1 MRTTNNAPCQ
11 PDSIQ
16 AGWCLTVAWTRTG
29 DTAAHHPLVLRPL
42 EFEECDD
49 RLVNELYGFAHR
61 CATLSGAHTTD
72 YIVSR
77 GTAIQVGGSFAR
89 ANELIRLAIRAGYMT
104 QVEVDGAIA
113 YKLIDDDHDFLHLR
127 TKEEIEWEKQQR
139 RDNNN
144 PAITVPVRLRDG
156 DACRWCGKVVDWDVK
171 TGARGGT
178 YDHLIPGRGATVETS
193 VVACRSCNSS
203 RGKGD
208 GVEWQDREPLP
219 VPAEPYFSAATIDRL
234 KKNRWAKDHGYEV
247 PARTRKTVSPGDPA
261 PYMAANSTSQSPAP
275 AASTAPA
282 GERPDNQS
290 ETAGTPD
297 PSDAPAQRTDP
308 ESANA
313 LSNTRTDAPS
323 ANASK
328 PDSNS
333 ENDCL
338 TRNVQEPASNEGMAL
353 VVPGRDGTGL
363 DGSGRVG
370 SGAPLLQN
378 PPSESPSARNS
389 SRGRRRRKRG
399 RGTQSQNR
407 SSGDPRG

>member
-11 PDSIQ
+11 PHSIQ

-29 DTAAHHPLVLRPL
+29 DNAAHNPRVLKPL

-49 RLVNELYGFAHR
+49 RLVNELYGFTHR

-77 GTAIQVGGSFAR
+77 GTAISTGGSIAR
-89 ANELIRLAIRAGYMT
+89 ANELIELAIRAGYWT
-104 QVEVDGAIA
+104 QIEVDGAIA
-113 YKLIDDDHDFLHLR
+113 YKLVDDDPDFLHLR

-193 VVACRSCNSS
+193 VVSCRSCNSS
-203 RGKGD
+203 RGKAESL
-208 GVEWQDREPLP
+208 EWQDREPLP
-219 VPAEPYFSAATIDRL
+219 VPVEPYFSAATIDRL
-234 KKNRWAKDHGYEV
+234 KKNRWAKEHGYEI
-247 PARTRKTVSPGDPA
+247 PARTRKTVSPGNPA
-261 PYMAANSTSQSPAP
+261 PYMAADSTSQSPAP

-282 GERPDNQS
+282 GERPDSQS

-313 LSNTRTDAPS
+313 PSNPRTETPS
-323 ANASK
+323 ANAPK
-328 PDSNS
+328 PDTTS

-353 VVPGRDGTGL
+353 VVPGRVGTGL

-370 SGAPLLQN
+370 SGTPPLQN

>member
-1 MRTTNNAPCQ
+1 
-11 PDSIQ
+11 
-16 AGWCLTVAWTRTG
+16 L
-29 DTAAHHPLVLRPL
+29 
-42 EFEECDD
+42 
-49 RLVNELYGFAHR
+49 
-61 CATLSGAHTTD
+61 LSRRRH
-72 YIVSR
+72 
-77 GTAIQVGGSFAR
+77 
-89 ANELIRLAIRAGYMT
+89 

-144 PAITVPVRLRDG
+144 PAITIPVRLRDG
-156 DACRWCGKVVDWDVK
+156 DACRWCGKVVDWGTK
-171 TGARGGT
+171 NGARSGT
-178 YDHLIPGRGATVETS
+178 YDHLIPGRAATVETS
-193 VVACRSCNSS
+193 VVACRGCNSS
-203 RGKGD
+203 RGKAESL
-208 GVEWQDREPLP
+208 EWQDREPLP

-234 KKNRWAKDHGYEV
+234 KKNRWAKEHGYEV
-247 PARTRKTVSPGDPA
+247 PARSRKTVSPGNPA
-261 PYMAANSTSQSPAP
+261 PHMAAESTSQSPAP

-290 ETAGTPD
+290 ATAGTPD
-297 PSDAPAQRTDP
+297 LNDAPAQRTDTT
-308 ESANA
+308 SANA
-313 LSNTRTDAPS
+313 PSNTRPDTTS
-323 ANASK
+323 ANATK
-328 PDSNS
+328 PVSTSGN
-333 ENDCL
+333 ERL
-338 TRNVQEPASNEGMAL
+338 ARNVQESASTEGMTL

-363 DGSGRVG
+363 GGSGRVG